1 MPEIKFPEL
10 IEAEFIN
17 RPNRFVVECEIVNDD
32 DLEKYELEDRKV
44 KAHLA
49 DPGRLT
55 GFLTDR
61 RKIWLKYVDKKSRK
75 TKWSTV
81 LFENDNNNGY
91 ISMNSTLPNE
101 LAEIAVK
108 ENYITELKDWNYIQS
123 EYTVGNSRF
132 DLLLG
137 KNNGERLLL
146 EIKNANYAEDNIA
159 YFPDAV
165 TKRGKK
171 HVEELIKLKE
181 ESDYE
186 TALMFIVQRDDINKL
201 RPNLKVDPN
210 FAKILKKAKKASIK
224 ILAYKTSVSIE
235 KIKLADKII
244 VEI

>member
-10 IEAEFIN
+10 VEAEFIN

-32 DLEKYELEDRKV
+32 DLKKYDLKDRKV

-55 GFLTDR
+55 GFLTER
-61 RKIWLKYVDKKSRK
+61 RKIWLKYVNKKSRK

-81 LFENDNNNGY
+81 LFENIQANGY
-91 ISMNSTLPNE
+91 ISMKSTLPNE
-101 LAEIAVK
+101 MAEIAVK
-108 ENYITELKDWNYIQS
+108 EKYINDFKDWDYKQS

-137 KNNGERLLL
+137 KDNGNELLL
-146 EIKNANYAEDNIA
+146 EIKNVNYAEDNIA

-171 HVEELIKLKE
+171 HVEELIELKE
-181 ESDYE
+181 NSDYE
-186 TALMFIVQRDDINKL
+186 TALMFIVQRDDVNKL
-201 RPNLKVDPN
+201 RPNIDVDPD
-210 FAKILKKAKKASIK
+210 FSASLKKAKEAGVK
-224 ILAYKTSVSIE
+224 IIAYKTDVSLE
-235 KIKLADKII
+235 RIKLDKKINL
-244 VEI
+244 EI

>member
-10 IEAEFIN
+10 VEAKFIK
-17 RPNRFVVECEIVNDD
+17 RPNRFVVECKLSENIS
-32 DLEKYELEDRKV
+32 LEKYNLESREV

-55 GFLTDR
+55 GFLTKG
-61 RKIWLKYVDKKSRK
+61 RKIWLRYVDKKSRK

-81 LFENDNNNGY
+81 LFENDTNNGY
-91 ISMNSTLPNE
+91 ISMKSTLPNE
-101 LAEIAVK
+101 LAEIAIK
-108 ENYITELKDWNYIQS
+108 ESYISELKDWNYIQS

-137 KNNGERLLL
+137 KNNDEQLLL
-146 EIKNANYAEDNIA
+146 EIKNVNYAEDNIA

-181 ESDYE
+181 ESNYE

-201 RPNLKVDPN
+201 RPNVKVDPD
-210 FAKILKKAKKASIK
+210 FAKTLKKAKEANLK
-224 ILAYKTSVSIE
+224 ILAYKTSVSLE
-235 KIKLADKII
+235 KIELADKII